1 MNPLKRRSYITVL
14 IHVLLWM
21 LFAFTPFFIL
31 PLTWNV
37 SLPYQFWI
45 KQGGVIFMLIGI
57 FYINSD
63 ILVPRLLLKNRIFLF
78 IIAVLVLALLVGPLA
93 KLLDDVLQL
102 QKAMDETFHN
112 LGIRPTRGMETEIF
126 NSILTMMA
134 LFIVTISTSV
144 SLMQKWQADKLL
156 RESLEKAKIGSE
168 LSFLKAQINPHFF
181 FNTLNNI
188 YALTYVDVE
197 ASRSALHKLSRMMRY
212 LLYDTQ
218 AGITPLSQEL
228 SFVKDY
234 IELMKLR
241 LNDTTKVVFKE
252 PDLQEDIQIPPMLF
266 LPYIENAFKYGVST
280 TVSSEISIE
289 FKLEDNRLDMIV
301 KNAVFNE
308 HIAAVDEYSGIGLTN
323 TKRRLD
329 LLYPGKH
336 VFTAHKTDEDEFI
349 VHLTLILDDA

>member
-14 IHVLLWM
+14 LHVLLWM

-57 FYINSD
+57 FYINSN
-63 ILVPRLLLKNRIFLF
+63 ILVSRLLLKNKVFLF
-78 IIAVLVLALLVGPLA
+78 IISVVILSLLVGPLA
-93 KLLDDVLQL
+93 KLLDEVLHL
-102 QKAMDETFHN
+102 QEAMNETFQN
-112 LGIRPTRGMETEIF
+112 LGMRPIGGIQSEIF

-144 SLMQKWQADKLL
+144 SLMQKWQADKIL

-197 ASRSALHKLSRMMRY
+197 TSRSALHKLSRMMRY

-218 AGITPLSQEL
+218 TGITPLSQEL

-234 IELMKLR
+234 IELMELR
-241 LNDTTKVVFKE
+241 LNDTTKVLFKK

-289 FKLEDNRLDMIV
+289 FILEDNRLDMIV
-301 KNAVFNE
+301 KNVVFNE
-308 HIAAVDEYSGIGLTN
+308 NIAAIDEYSGIGLTN

-336 VFTAHKTDEDEFI
+336 VFIVRRTDENEFI
-349 VHLTLILDDA
+349 VHLTLILKDA